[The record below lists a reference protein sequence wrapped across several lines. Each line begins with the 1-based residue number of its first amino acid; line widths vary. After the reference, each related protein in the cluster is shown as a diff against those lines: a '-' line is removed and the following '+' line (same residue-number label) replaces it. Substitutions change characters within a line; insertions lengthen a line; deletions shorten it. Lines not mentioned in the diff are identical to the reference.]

1 MKIFRIY
8 TCIINGCRA
17 NSLLLQWKIDNKLFP
32 IQFLDFSNIPLIVQQ
47 LVRLFVNEIVT
58 YEEPVLKLCKILN
71 YYKQNRTAIG
81 VSIEPS

>member
-1 MKIFRIY
+1 M
-8 TCIINGCRA
+8 GVSA
-17 NSLLLQWKIDNKLFP
+17 NSLLLQWKTDTKLFLFR

>member
-1 MKIFRIY
+1 M
-8 TCIINGCRA
+8 GVSV
-17 NSLLLQWKIDNKLFP
+17 NSLLLQWKIDTKLFLFP